1 MRGGGGGGRRG
12 GVVVARA
19 DLVDAVGPPDHDRLV
34 VDHDERDVLHPERPP
49 LPPPAARV
57 RAARRREVAP
67 ARLVEDVERV
77 LLLEGEEIVLD
88 GLVARLWW
96 WERRAVSGAGVLGH
110 ASSSVRVTCRAS
122 THERWRRRL
131 RARMHHAKQQVSII
145 KKR

>member
-1 MRGGGGGGRRG
+1 MGEAGGAEGWG
-12 GVVVARA
+12 GVVVARGA

-77 LLLEGEEIVLD
+77 LLLEREEIMLD
-88 GLVARLWW
+88 GLVARLW
-96 WERRAVSGAGVLGH
+96 
-110 ASSSVRVTCRAS
+110 
-122 THERWRRRL
+122 
-131 RARMHHAKQQVSII
+131 
-145 KKR
+145 